1 MASVPGASFQEQAV
15 EAAIRKTFQGTGIKV
30 RKDPS
35 GNLVVRLGPR
45 SSVKPPLVWVAHM
58 DHPALVIQEMTNQKN
73 VFFAKPMG
81 DIPVDQL
88 KGKSLPLFRLSK
100 DKIITIGKAQVIKRQ
115 KGVVFLQTS
124 ANASAGDFC
133 RAWPG
138 KLQIGKT
145 WVQGPAI
152 DDLAGCAGIISALL
166 ALRKEKL
173 RQPVIGLFTRA
184 EEVGL
189 VGATDVAKRRNL
201 PKDALI
207 YSVEM
212 SHHLPG
218 ATPGKGAVIRLGD
231 ASGLFDPSMIDAMVS
246 QARLVQGQIP
256 LQAALMSGGVC
267 EASSFRSFGYKTAGL
282 ACPLVGYHNR
292 GIKSSVPEQI
302 RVSDYL
308 SLVAFIRVI
317 CTAPPLPSRALAYKK
332 RLLERHKQY
341 KKYF

>member
-1 MASVPGASFQEQAV
+1 M
-15 EAAIRKTFQGTGIKV
+15 R
-30 RKDPS
+30 RDPS

-45 SSVKPPLVWVAHM
+45 SSTRPPLVWVAHM
-58 DHPALVIQEMTNQKN
+58 DHPALVIQEMTKQKDI
-73 VFFAKPMG
+73 FRSMPMG
-81 DIPVDQL
+81 DVPVDQL

-100 DKIITIGKAQVIKRQ
+100 NKIKTIGKARVSKRD
-115 KGVVFLQTS
+115 KESVFLKVS
-124 ANASAGDFC
+124 GKAKAGDFC

-138 KLQIGKT
+138 KLNIGKT
-145 WVQGPAI
+145 WVQGPAL

-166 ALRKEKL
+166 FLKKYKL
-173 RQPVIGLFTRA
+173 KQPVIGLFTRA

-189 VGATDVAKRRNL
+189 VGATDAAKRRNFS
-201 PKDALI
+201 KDALI

-246 QARLVQGQIP
+246 QARLAQGQIP

-292 GIKSSVPEQI
+292 GMRSSVPEKI

-308 SLVAFIRVI
+308 SLVAFIRMI
-317 CTAPPLPSRALAYKK
+317 CTAPPPTNRALAYKK
-332 RLLERHKQY
+332 RLLERHNQY
-341 KKYF
+341 RKAF